1 MYKIISVALLSGLI
15 MPNVHAAEWSLS
27 GSINPS
33 LKYDDNIF
41 MRDENKLADYQSSMS
56 PTLTGAYKL
65 ENTQTSVSA
74 GYVIDRYEASQQL
87 DQENPFVRLDT
98 QYQTERSNWG
108 LGLGYT
114 ENSSRSEAE
123 ADTGTGNF
131 ETNSTVTTK
140 SISPNYSFK
149 VTELDSLSINVNYT
163 DRAYSTTDFSNSK
176 SRSLSTSWQ
185 HQFTERLNG
194 GLSLSAS
201 NNKSDG
207 LDLQTDDD
215 TYNLS
220 LISKYDLSEV
230 WTIDGSVGVR
240 RLNSRQTDAFGFVD
254 KNTSS
259 GVTLSFNV
267 SYKHEVDTASLGLSR
282 SVSPSSTG
290 DVNEQDKLSLSWS
303 RQLSERFSTSINGS
317 IQSTRS
323 ASDNSSDKRDYIN
336 ISPAVNWKMSPD
348 TIISLSYNYR
358 QQKESEANTNASSN
372 SVMLTLNYNWDGF
385 TASR

>member
-1 MYKIISVALLSGLI
+1 

-41 MRDENKLADYQSSMS
+41 MRDENKLADYKSSMS
-56 PTLTGAYKL
+56 PTLKGVYKL
-65 ENTQTSVSA
+65 ENAETSVSA
-74 GYVIDRYEASQQL
+74 GYVIDRYETSRQL
-87 DQENPFVRLDT
+87 DQENPFARLNT

-108 LGLGYT
+108 LGLGYV
-114 ENSSRSEAE
+114 ESSSRSDAE
-123 ADTGTGNF
+123 ADSGNF
-131 ETNSTVTTK
+131 ETDSITTTK
-140 SISPNYSFK
+140 SFSPSYSFQ
-149 VTELDSLSINVNYT
+149 VTELDSLSVNGSYI
-163 DRAYSTTDFSNSK
+163 DRSYSTTDFSNSK

-207 LDLQTDDD
+207 VGLQTDDD

-220 LISKYDLSEV
+220 LTSKYDLSEV
-230 WTIDGSVGVR
+230 WAINGSVGIR
-240 RLNSRQTDAFGFVD
+240 RLNSEQTDTFGFID

-259 GVTLSFNV
+259 GATLSFNV
-267 SYKHEVDTASLGLSR
+267 SYKHEVDTASLSLSR
-282 SVSPSSTG
+282 SVLPSSTG
-290 DVNEQDKLSLSWS
+290 DVNEQDRLSIQWS
-303 RQLSERFSTSINGS
+303 RQLTDRFSTSIYGS
-317 IQSTRS
+317 IQSTSS
-323 ASDNSSDKRDYIN
+323 ASDNGSEKRDNIN
-336 ISPAVNWKMSPD
+336 LSPAINWKMSPD
-348 TIISLSYNYR
+348 TTISLSYNYR

-372 SVMLTLNYNWDGF
+372 AVMLTLNYNWDGF